1 MVNIWPWLRERIM
14 EIQHFTWDSKT
25 GDTRLYWDYLRLRK
39 RIFVD
44 ERHWPMPCFKGAE
57 FDFYDLPF
65 ASYVFLTHKD
75 GSLAAG
81 LRLIRADNVVDYNG
95 QRLTYMINDAF
106 HRRLPTIPSPD
117 MSTSPPPTDSP
128 TWEISRI
135 VSVGGV
141 RATGHGDPRVRRSGA
156 PAWRHQNRL
165 SGVAAVLCPRQAILG
180 FRRQG
185 LGPGHREDESD
196 ECTATRRWS
205 TDVGLRFGIPAPG
218 WHRRRIDEPEA
229 MTA

>member
-1 MVNIWPWLRERIM
+1 M

-106 HRRLPTIPSPD
+106 HRRLPTIPRQVSNQ
-117 MSTSPPPTDSP
+117 PPPTDSR
-128 TWEISRI
+128 TWELSRI
-135 VSVGGV
+135 VSTGGLK
-141 RATGHGDPRVRRSGA
+141 ATGLLVKGA
-156 PAWRHQNRL
+156 AD
-165 SGVAAVLCPRQAILG
+165 VIRQLGAKRMIFLGNPQFRKLGHYLG
-180 FRRQG
+180 FDVEA
-185 LGPGHREDESD
+185 LGPVIGSAESD
-196 ECTATRRWS
+196 AEDARYQAMVG
-205 TDVGLRFGIPAPG
+205 TDRLALRDAGAAG
-218 WHRRRIDEPEA
+218 TGAVSADLA
-229 MTA
+229 A